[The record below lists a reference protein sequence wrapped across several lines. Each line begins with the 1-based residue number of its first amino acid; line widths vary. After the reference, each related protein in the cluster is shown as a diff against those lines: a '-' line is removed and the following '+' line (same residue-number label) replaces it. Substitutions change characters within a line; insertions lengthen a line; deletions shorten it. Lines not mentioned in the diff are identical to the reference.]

1 MAAINPIV
9 NPKVTSTVDEANKV
23 LKNHVDRG
31 IKPAPSLTAPGN
43 GSSLGTQVSGGARIS
58 GGRG

>member
-1 MAAINPIV
+1 MTAINPIV
-9 NPKVTSTVDEANKV
+9 QPKVTSAEVEAAKV
-23 LKNHVDRG
+23 LKNHQDTG
-31 IKPAPSLTAPGN
+31 IKPKPPLTANGN